1 MSILRKSGP
10 FLNLLSWFG
19 TLALP
24 GRKLRTLKVSKN
36 KFKIIFKT
44 GMNVY
49 RAASPSRLKYSNL
62 PYKNSESPTEQVN
75 LLFHVMLLLPVDNG
89 NCAQQI
95 VLLNLMP

>member
-44 GMNVY
+44 DCVDCHQACKQFSALSQAERRDKLCLKYAKNNLKIEK
-49 RAASPSRLKYSNL
+49 SPS
-62 PYKNSESPTEQVN
+62 
-75 LLFHVMLLLPVDNG
+75 
-89 NCAQQI
+89 
-95 VLLNLMP
+95 